1 MVGPLSILILW
12 QAVVV
17 MATDLL
23 PGSLSNSMEGDLTL
37 LPEVVGNY
45 LLKKLVLL
53 IGSIL
58 MGLVLSF
65 GGGGAL

>member
-1 MVGPLSILILW
+1 MVGPLSVLILW

-37 LPEVVGNY
+37 LPKVVGNY
-45 LLKKLVLL
+45 LLKK
-53 IGSIL
+53 ISSAYWEHFNGPGSIL
-58 MGLVLSF
+58 W
-65 GGGGAL
+65 GAL